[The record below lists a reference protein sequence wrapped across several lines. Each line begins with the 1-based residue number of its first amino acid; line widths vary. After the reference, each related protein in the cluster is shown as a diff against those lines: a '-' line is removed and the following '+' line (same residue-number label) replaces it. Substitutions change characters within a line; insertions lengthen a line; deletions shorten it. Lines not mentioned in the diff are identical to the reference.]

1 MTSITAIR
9 NGLATNLGTIS
20 GLRTAS
26 TIPDNPMP
34 PQAIVMLENVDYD
47 NAFQRGLVTYQFRV
61 SVLVARADERTA
73 QDRLNAYASPGVG
86 GIKHAIE
93 SDRTLSGT
101 AFDVNV
107 GTMTNI
113 GTISLGGDVA
123 MLSADFIVTVYSN

>member
-1 MTSITAIR
+1 MTSITLIR
-9 NGLATNLGTIS
+9 NALATNLATIP

-47 NAFQRGLVTYQFRV
+47 NAFQNGLVTYQFRV

-73 QDRLNAYASPGVG
+73 QDKLNAYASTGVG
-86 GIKHAIE
+86 GIKTAIE
-93 SDRTLSGT
+93 SDKTLGGN
-101 AFDVNV
+101 AFDVRV
-107 GTMTNI
+107 STMTNI

>member
-1 MTSITAIR
+1 MTSITSIR
-9 NGLATNLGTIS
+9 NALATNLATIS

-47 NAFQRGLVTYQFRV
+47 NAFQNGLVTYQFRV
-61 SVLVARADERTA
+61 SVLVARADERSA
-73 QDRLNAYASPGVG
+73 QDKLNAYASTGTG
-86 GIKHAIE
+86 GIKKAIE
-93 SDRTLSGT
+93 SDKSLGGN

-107 GTMTNI
+107 STMTNI
-113 GTISLGGDVA
+113 GTVSLGGDVA